1 MISFLSSNKY
11 SNFVVINLYP
21 FFSKQAPQ
29 DDTRYVLQASQNLD
43 LFLGLDIP
51 WQVSLAY
58 ISSSTHFNALV
69 ISHTVLSPIGICK
82 IHPTMPKRD
91 AEATINMMN
100 GEHKALTYFVSLMH
114 HAVCNYMLFCLHC

>member
-21 FFSKQAPQ
+21 LFSKQAPQ

-51 WQVSLAY
+51 
-58 ISSSTHFNALV
+58 
-69 ISHTVLSPIGICK
+69 
-82 IHPTMPKRD
+82 
-91 AEATINMMN
+91 
-100 GEHKALTYFVSLMH
+100 
-114 HAVCNYMLFCLHC
+114 